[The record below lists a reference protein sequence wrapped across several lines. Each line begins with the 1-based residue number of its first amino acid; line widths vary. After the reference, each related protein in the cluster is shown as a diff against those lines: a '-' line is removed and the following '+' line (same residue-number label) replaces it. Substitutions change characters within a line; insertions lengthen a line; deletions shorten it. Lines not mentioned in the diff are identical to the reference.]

1 MQNALAVVTVVV
13 VVLLVGVEF
22 AVAVFV
28 NPILDRLPNDGG
40 LAARSDGARVLGK
53 VMPFWYIGSV
63 VLGAIWAA
71 MAWGDTGAGLVATAT
86 APLVLSVLMSIAVL
100 VPINSR
106 VAQWSHDSVPEDWKQ
121 QIARWDR
128 FHYVRV
134 GARWPGAVAVTEGP
148 GVLPAGGS
156 GGGAGHRW

>member
-1 MQNALAVVTVVV
+1 MKDVLSVVTLVVV
-13 VVLLVGVEF
+13 GVMVGVEF

-40 LAARSDGARVLGK
+40 LDARSDGARVLGR

-63 VLGAIWAA
+63 VLGAVWAA
-71 MAWGDTGAGLVATAT
+71 VTWGDAGASFVTAGT
-86 APLVLSVLMSIAVL
+86 LLLVLSVVMSIILL

-106 VAQWSHDSVPEDWKQ
+106 VATWSREGVPADWKQ
-121 QIARWDR
+121 QVGRWDR

-134 GARWPGAVAVTEGP
+134 GVIVLAFALFAVALVR
-148 GVLPAGGS
+148 
-156 GGGAGHRW
+156 GA

>member
-1 MQNALAVVTVVV
+1 MHNALAVITVVV
-13 VVLLVGVEF
+13 VGLMVGVEF

-40 LAARSDGARVLGK
+40 LDARSDGARVLGR

-63 VLGAIWAA
+63 VLGAAWSAL
-71 MAWGDTGAGLVATAT
+71 AWGDRGASLIAVGTVL
-86 APLVLSVLMSIAVL
+86 LVLSVVMSILLL

-106 VAQWSHDSVPEDWKQ
+106 VAAWSKEGVPADWKQ
-121 QIARWDR
+121 QVGRWDR

-134 GARWPGAVAVTEGP
+134 AII
-148 GVLPAGGS
+148 VLAFVLFTI
-156 GGGAGHRW
+156 ALT

>member
-1 MQNALAVVTVVV
+1 MQDVLAVVTVVV
-13 VVLLVGVEF
+13 VGLMVGVEF

-40 LAARSDGARVLGK
+40 VEARSDGARVLGR

-63 VLGAIWAA
+63 VLGTVWSTLT
-71 MAWGDTGAGLVATAT
+71 WGDAGASLVAAG
-86 APLVLSVLMSIAVL
+86 AALLVVSVVMSILLL

-106 VAQWSHDSVPEDWKQ
+106 VATWSQEGVPADWKQ
-121 QIARWDR
+121 QVGRWDR

-134 GARWPGAVAVTEGP
+134 GVIVLAFTLFAVALV
-148 GVLPAGGS
+148 
-156 GGGAGHRW
+156 